1 MSPRILRNFAIAL
14 AICILP
20 FIAGEITLRLVFP
33 DKVVGNKRIKTD
45 ELAYQFN
52 EDYLVALK
60 PGVSR
65 YFERSIANGGKII
78 HWSTNNNSFRG
89 PALMSDPG
97 TRILVYGDSNI
108 QAQFSEY
115 EKTFTFKLE
124 QYLKSDGLK
133 NVETINA
140 GVVGFGPDQS
150 LIRFE
155 KEADIYRPNLVIFH
169 ICTDNDFGDV
179 LRNRL
184 LEIDSHGNLVKTNF
198 KRTVDKCL
206 QTDYVYNLKDF
217 MASLMIVRAIN
228 KVIRLIHREEE
239 NNRIEV
245 RKRVLAG
252 KTLQILRNVPAEK
265 IENISDDE
273 LKSIVVDELQK
284 RADEEYLVYKESK
297 PQKFSHCDDH
307 YDIDL
312 AIEPDKDSSK
322 TEIMLMDSIL
332 KEAKDV
338 ADSKGIKFLV
348 VIEPSVIDMTVANDD
363 VLSYQYLQKFPN
375 YIRTNLTDTI
385 ATICARYNIEY
396 INLFDVFAG
405 YDTSK
410 LYFRKDDNHWND
422 QGQDIAAK
430 ATASYILSHVI
441 AK

>member
-1 MSPRILRNFAIAL
+1 L

-20 FIAGEITLRLVFP
+20 FIVAEITLDIVFP
-33 DKVVGNKRIKTD
+33 DKVARNKRIKTD

-60 PGVSR
+60 PDVSR
-65 YFERSIANGGKII
+65 YFERSIANGSKII
-78 HWSTNNNSFRG
+78 HWSTNDNSFRG
-89 PALMSDPG
+89 PALMNDPG
-97 TRILVYGDSNI
+97 TRIIVYGDSNI
-108 QAQFSEY
+108 QAQFSDY
-115 EKTFTFKLE
+115 EKTFTYELE
-124 QYLKSDGLK
+124 QYLKSDGL
-133 NVETINA
+133 NDVEAINA

-179 LRNRL
+179 LRDRL
-184 LEIDSHGNLVKTNF
+184 LEIDTHGNLVKTNF

-206 QTDYVYNLKDF
+206 KTNYIYTLKNF
-217 MASLMIVRAIN
+217 MSSLMIVRAIN
-228 KVIRLIHREEE
+228 KVIRSIHGEEE
-239 NNRIEV
+239 NSRIEV
-245 RKRVLAG
+245 RERVLAG
-252 KTLQILRNVPAEK
+252 KTLQILRNVPADK
-265 IENISDDE
+265 IENISEDE

-284 RADEEYLVYKESK
+284 RADEEYLVYKESR

-312 AIEPDKDSSK
+312 AIDPDKDSSK
-322 TEIMLMDSIL
+322 TKIMLMDSIL

-348 VIEPSVIDMTVANDD
+348 VIQPSVIDMTVANDD

-375 YIRTNLTDTI
+375 YKRTNLTDTI

-422 QGQDIAAK
+422 QGQDVAAK
-430 ATASYILSHVI
+430 ATASYIISHII